1 MHTFKS
7 IFLRSLLASILA
19 FSSTAVLALDKN
31 TQIYGSYNAG
41 CIKNAIALPLNSKDY
56 QVQISNKGRNYG
68 HPMMLDFVKTLIK
81 RAKEHNLPP
90 LLFSD
95 ISLKHGGPFG
105 KGSNHASHNIGL
117 DIDIPFDFSSPRKTK
132 SELKRP
138 KDVYLVRNDKLTKD
152 FDKKRILLIYLAATD
167 DRVERIFVSPRIKE
181 GMCNLYGS
189 NPKNDAWLA
198 KLRPWFGH
206 KAHMHVRLQCPK
218 DSPNCIKQ
226 ASVPS
231 GNGCGYEL
239 MSWFLPPDPNAKKQS
254 LPKKKKTLPYQCN
267 AILGK

>member
-7 IFLRSLLASILA
+7 IFLRSLLATTLA
-19 FSSTAVLALDKN
+19 FSSSIVFSLDKN

-41 CIKNAIALPLNSKDY
+41 CIKNSVALPLNSKDY
-56 QVQISNKGRNYG
+56 QVQINNKGRNYG
-68 HPMMLDFVKTLIK
+68 HPMMLDFIKTLIK
-81 RAKEHNLPP
+81 RAKENNLPP
-90 LLFSD
+90 LLFGD

-105 KGSNHASHNIGL
+105 KRSNHASHNIGL
-117 DIDIPFDFSSPRKTK
+117 DIDIPFDFSSPRKTTK
-132 SELKRP
+132 ELTKP
-138 KDVYLVRNDKLTKD
+138 KDVYLVRNDKLTQF

-167 DRVERIFVSPRIKE
+167 KRVERIFVSPRIKE

-189 NPKNDAWLA
+189 NPKNDVWLS

-206 KAHMHVRLQCPK
+206 RAHMHVRLKCPT

-226 ASVPS
+226 DAVPL

-239 MSWFLPPDPNAKKQS
+239 ISWFLPPDPNAKKVS
-254 LPKKKKTLPYQCN
+254 VPKKKKTMPYQCK